1 MEAKNNTGKM
11 TVTFTSSHGNHC
23 LLACNSKSKVLN
35 YLLLELA
42 QAALLGLDKF
52 RNYTRKAGNATTSI
66 TPVLIT
72 QRAWALVFHWW
83 KVEGWV
89 V

>member
-11 TVTFTSSHGNHC
+11 TVTFTSSHGNNC

-52 RNYTRKAGNATTSI
+52 
-66 TPVLIT
+66 
-72 QRAWALVFHWW
+72 
-83 KVEGWV
+83 
-89 V
+89 

>member
-11 TVTFTSSHGNHC
+11 TVTFTNSHGNNC

-42 QAALLGLDKF
+42 QAALLGLGKF
-52 RNYTRKAGNATTSI
+52 
-66 TPVLIT
+66 
-72 QRAWALVFHWW
+72 
-83 KVEGWV
+83 
-89 V
+89 